1 MRRVKTLFFT
11 KKKEPEELKTHEQK
25 VYSYILHSM
34 KNGSV
39 SLEMPKRKVSSP
51 EFIDFSLEWKDVVLS
66 DLKMKKYLEKRG
78 LIVFTTASVIYLI
91 LCLVLLMMQVPTRLF
106 LYIMLYSA
114 KTMLTPAFIIGFV
127 FSIPG
132 LITANIWRTVLS
144 RWTKEGRIL
153 KLKWRNFK
161 KNSSQI
167 SLFSKSIPPAS
178 IVFWDFTWFMRLLSV
193 LQSIPDVPQN
203 E

>member
-153 KLKWRNFK
+153 KVEMEKFQK
-161 KNSSQI
+161 KFI
-167 SLFSKSIPPAS
+167 S
-178 IVFWDFTWFMRLLSV
+178 DFTLLKEHPPCFDCFLGFYMVYAVALGVAKHTRCYSK
-193 LQSIPDVPQN
+193 
-203 E
+203 